1 MPLNM
6 VIDIAVAIRTI
17 SRALDSGIIDE
28 KEYEKLNA
36 HLKELAE
43 KNDVKDNDYI
53 LADEQIDMDG
63 RVAGS
68 YLAPAA
74 KEYLDEFEADR

>member
-1 MPLNM
+1 MSLM

-17 SRALDSGIIDE
+17 SRALESGIIDE
-28 KEYEKLNA
+28 KEYEKLEA

-43 KNDVKDNDYI
+43 KNGVKDKDYI

-63 RVAGS
+63 HVAGS

-74 KEYLDEFEADR
+74 EEYLAEFEADR